1 MEHKTERERVLID
14 FTRRVAQ
21 SNTVYSSY
29 AKMLLADL
37 ELAVNFEKQTNT
49 D

>member
-21 SNTVYSSY
+21 SNTVYRTF
-29 AKMLLADL
+29 AREALAEL
-37 ELAVNFEKQTNT
+37 ELAVSFEKQTNA